1 MTNAQLTARY
11 NELSGKSIKPGS
23 YSLARLAGM
32 IRDIERANEAAA
44 AIADEAAAFD
54 KAAAELDKP
63 AKQPKPRRSTDDE
76 AIGAKEVFT
85 LAALAKS
92 LGIHPKIARAR
103 YRKHDND
110 GLRTKYIFPNTKA
123 KIAEVTKIIS
133 PTTKTK

>member
-32 IRDIERANEAAA
+32 IRDLERAAE
-44 AIADEAAAFD
+44 IADEAAAFD

-63 AKQPKPRRSTDDE
+63 AKQPKQRRSTDDD

-85 LAALAKS
+85 LSQLAKE
-92 LGIHPKIARAR
+92 LGINPKIARAR
-103 YRKHDND
+103 YRNHDND
-110 GLRTKYIFPNTKA
+110 GLRTKYIFERTKA

-133 PTTKTK
+133 PKQ